1 MKILTS
7 RFTAHRVRYGFTL
20 VEILVSTV
28 VLSILMLISLTS
40 LESMQ
45 KSWKSTRVRVEQ
57 FRGARTAF
65 ETMSRNL
72 SQATLNTY
80 WDYYYAETRSNVPAV
95 NGSTPPAG
103 YGRQSELHFWSGPA
117 HEAVAPGAVQSRYP
131 GHAVFFQAP
140 LGQSEQHRGL
150 SALLNARGYYI
161 EFGSDAARR
170 PEFLPDGV
178 TRVHHRYR
186 LMEYRPPAEIV
197 STNAPGNAV
206 YSKPDVWFREGI
218 ATASRVVA
226 DNIVLLV
233 IMPLVPEEALV
244 QKASGP
250 ALAPTWIAPIY
261 RYNSKDCNNGTPQV
275 DPISLDSFQ
284 SIRQGTQHLLPPQLR
299 LTLVA
304 LDEAG
309 AARWAEMTGD
319 EPVDLQ
325 VEAQAAFT
333 NPEPA
338 QYNADL
344 QKVKDYFQSLKIN
357 YRVFSEVIT
366 LRNARWDSQ
375 TF

>member
-1 MKILTS
+1 MKTPIS
-7 RFTAHRVRYGFTL
+7 SFTAHRVRHGFTL

-45 KSWKSTRVRVEQ
+45 RSWKSTRVRVEQ

-65 ETMSRNL
+65 ETLSRNL

-80 WDYYYAETRSNVPAV
+80 WDYYYTETKSNVPPV

-103 YGRQSELHFWSGPA
+103 YVRQSELQFWSGPA
-117 HEAVAPGAVQSRYP
+117 REAVAATADQRTYP
-131 GHAVFFQAP
+131 GHGVFFQAP
-140 LGQSEQHRGL
+140 LGQSERHRGL
-150 SALLNARGYYI
+150 AALLNARGYYI
-161 EFGSDAARR
+161 QFGSDEARR
-170 PEFLPDGV
+170 PDFLPEAV

-186 LMEYRPPAEIV
+186 LMEYRPPAEIA
-197 STNAPGNAV
+197 TANAPGNAV
-206 YSKPDVWFREGI
+206 YTKPDVWFREGL
-218 ATASRVVA
+218 ATSSRVVA

-233 IMPLVPEEALV
+233 IMPLVPEESLTP
-244 QKASGP
+244 GP
-250 ALAPTWIAPIY
+250 TGQLPDPWWIAPVY
-261 RYNSKDCNNGTPQV
+261 RYNSRDAFNKDPQV
-275 DPISLDSFQ
+275 DPVSVDVLNN
-284 SIRQGTQHLLPPQLR
+284 IRQGTQHLLPPQLR

-309 AARWAEMTGD
+309 AARWAELSGD

-325 VEAQAAFT
+325 VDAKAAFT
-333 NPEPA
+333 DPSSK

-344 QKVKDYFQSLKIN
+344 QSVKDYFQTRKIN

-366 LRNARWDSQ
+366 LRNARWDAQ

>member
-1 MKILTS
+1 MNIPTS
-7 RFTAHRVRYGFTL
+7 SLAAHRVRHGFTL

-45 KSWKSTRVRVEQ
+45 RSWKATRVRVEQ

-65 ETMSRNL
+65 EVMSRNL

-80 WDYYYAETRSNVPAV
+80 WDYYYTETRSNVPAV

-103 YGRQSELHFWSGPA
+103 YVRQSELHFWSGPA
-117 HEAVAPGAVQSRYP
+117 REAVSATATQSQYP
-131 GHAVFFQAP
+131 GHGVFFQAP
-140 LGQSEQHRGL
+140 LGQTERHRGL
-150 SALLNARGYYI
+150 AALLNARGYYLQ
-161 EFGSDAARR
+161 FGSDEARR
-170 PEFLPDGV
+170 PGFLPESI
-178 TRVHHRYR
+178 TRLHHRYR
-186 LMEYRPPAEIV
+186 LMEYRPPAEIA
-197 STNAPGNAV
+197 TATKPGNAV

-226 DNIVLLV
+226 ENIVLLV
-233 IMPLVPEEALV
+233 IMPVVPEEALV
-244 QKASGP
+244 PTASGAVP
-250 ALAPTWIAPIY
+250 DPWWIAPAY
-261 RYNSKDCNNGTPQV
+261 RYNSKDTVNNASPVV
-275 DPISLDSFQ
+275 DPVSVDILNN
-284 SIRQGTQHLLPPQLR
+284 IRQGTQHLLPPQLR

-325 VEAQAAFT
+325 LDASAPFT
-333 NPEPA
+333 TA
-338 QYNADL
+338 SQYQTDI
-344 QKVKDYFQSLKIN
+344 QHVKDYFQERKIN